1 MIPLLLTNKEL
12 GSSHGTVAG
21 IISIYLRLSMFNLV
35 SLVKI
40 KSSFLSVHTLVL
52 FAVVLSLGTQ
62 NAGAQVQPNAASLLR
77 DTQQGTGLFDVQ
89 QTSDVTLGSLSGSQ
103 TLAPGGEKMLINL
116 VSIEDASVFSEAQL
130 LQVLTEG
137 LGHVPGVRYDM
148 AGLLGLAQTI
158 TDHYRTK
165 GYPFASAYLPAQ
177 KVSDG
182 TLTIKVLEGQ
192 YGSVTTSG
200 LEGVAEP
207 AKIYIKGLSTG
218 KVIEQDTLARTVL
231 ILGDM
236 PGVSAVP
243 VLSPGETV
251 GTGDLNI
258 EVAETL
264 GWDGSFELNN
274 HGNHHA
280 DDIHW
285 RINLGLNRLAT
296 FGDRLS
302 LSLLRA
308 HGKTTLGNISYGF
321 AMGSNGLRGDVSS
334 LRHEY
339 SLRAGFIGFE
349 GHSEAQSLTVSYPI
363 IRSSQTNLLASLKYE
378 QGTMSDAFNSVSYE
392 DKTSRVSA
400 LSLQFDHG
408 DTLGGGGLTF
418 GNLTYSHGDIG
429 STSAAAV
436 QGRFNKLALA
446 ISRRQALAS
455 GFNLLVHANG
465 QSSAKVLNGSQQIT
479 LGGATGIRAYSTD
492 EASGTSGGYLQSELH
507 YGFGAYDAFVL
518 YDVGTILAEGANPKR
533 TLSGYG
539 LGLKVTQGMFQ
550 GSVSVAWKGIGG
562 DAQADTL
569 QHNPQVWAEIN
580 YSF

>member
-1 MIPLLLTNKEL
+1 
-12 GSSHGTVAG
+12 
-21 IISIYLRLSMFNLV
+21 
-35 SLVKI
+35 
-40 KSSFLSVHTLVL
+40 
-52 FAVVLSLGTQ
+52 
-62 NAGAQVQPNAASLLR
+62 
-77 DTQQGTGLFDVQ
+77 
-89 QTSDVTLGSLSGSQ
+89 
-103 TLAPGGEKMLINL
+103 
-116 VSIEDASVFSEAQL
+116 
-130 LQVLTEG
+130 
-137 LGHVPGVRYDM
+137 
-148 AGLLGLAQTI
+148 
-158 TDHYRTK
+158 
-165 GYPFASAYLPAQ
+165 
-177 KVSDG
+177 
-182 TLTIKVLEGQ
+182 
-192 YGSVTTSG
+192 
-200 LEGVAEP
+200 
-207 AKIYIKGLSTG
+207 
-218 KVIEQDTLARTVL
+218 
-231 ILGDM
+231 
-236 PGVSAVP
+236 
-243 VLSPGETV
+243 
-251 GTGDLNI
+251 
-258 EVAETL
+258 
-264 GWDGSFELNN
+264 
-274 HGNHHA
+274 
-280 DDIHW
+280 
-285 RINLGLNRLAT
+285 
-296 FGDRLS
+296 
-302 LSLLRA
+302 
-308 HGKTTLGNISYGF
+308 
-321 AMGSNGLRGDVSS
+321 MGSNGLRGDVSS

-518 YDVGTILAEGANPKR
+518 YDVGTILAEGVNPKR